1 VIKDAADSEIGTGVV
16 DRKGT
21 GEVTLNWGMVGGEE
35 LRIEVT
41 DAAGNTGSN
50 TVTADM
56 VTPVVTGD
64 QTGPNTI
71 EVTSDEAGTVVI
83 KDAAG
88 TEIGTGVVDANGT
101 VEVTLN
107 RDLVDGEEISIEVTD
122 AAGNTGSNTVTADMV
137 TPVVTGDQTGPNTI
151 EVTSDEAG
159 TVVIKDATGTEIG
172 TGVVD
177 ANGTVEV
184 TLNRDLVDGE
194 EISIEV
200 TDAAGNTGRDTLS
213 VIIFNAQDDST
224 RLDILSEST
233 VTDPEETSRGITVLD
248 LLES

>member
-35 LRIEVT
+35 LR
-41 DAAGNTGSN
+41 
-50 TVTADM
+50 
-56 VTPVVTGD
+56 
-64 QTGPNTI
+64 
-71 EVTSDEAGTVVI
+71 
-83 KDAAG
+83 
-88 TEIGTGVVDANGT
+88 
-101 VEVTLN
+101 
-107 RDLVDGEEISIEVTD
+107 IEVTD

-200 TDAAGNTGRDTLS
+200 TDAAGNTGS
-213 VIIFNAQDDST
+213 N
-224 RLDILSEST
+224 T
-233 VTDPEETSRGITVLD
+233 VTADMRSEERRVGKECRCWGSA
-248 LLES
+248 